1 MDEIINYYNDLAGS
15 YDENRFDNT
24 YGKFIDLQERA
35 ILDKIINPEEHS
47 VDLACGT
54 GRLSNYAQIGI
65 DASAAMVEIAKKK
78 FPEKVFLKN
87 EADALDL
94 DNDSVDMILSFHFF
108 MHLDENKTKKILEE
122 CNRVLKKNGRIIL
135 DIPSRK
141 RRKIF
146 DYKANNWHGANSLS
160 ISDFTEYPNFKVKRT
175 FGILFFPIH
184 RFPNFCRRFFVKID
198 SVLANS
204 FLKEYSS
211 YLIIE
216 LEKK

>member
-24 YGKFIDLQERA
+24 YGKFIDLQERT
-35 ILDKIINPEEHS
+35 ILDKIINPEEHNI
-47 VDLACGT
+47 DLACGT

-65 DASAAMVEIAKKK
+65 DASVAMIEIAKKK
-78 FPEKVFLKN
+78 FQDKIFLKN

-94 DNDSVDMILSFHFF
+94 DNDSVDTIISFHFF
-108 MHLDENKTKKILEE
+108 MHLNESKTKKILEE

-135 DIPSRK
+135 DVPSRK
-141 RRKIF
+141 RRKILG
-146 DYKANNWHGANSLS
+146 YKANNWHGANSLS
-160 ISDFTEYPNFKVKRT
+160 IADFKQNPNFKVKRT

-198 SVLANS
+198 AVLANS

-211 YLIIE
+211 YIIIE
-216 LEKK
+216 LEKR